1 MSEPSWMYVKIY
13 AFCYRTLM
21 RTTHRFG
28 WHYAP
33 DHGPMPDGRYI
44 RWCHWCGMRDSYL
57 KPGTLAYETMVKG
70 ILSAQTPS
78 LIPRCQERHP
88 ESGQCELRLGH
99 DKIHLAGE
107 YCWPVTTAEEK
118 R

>member
-1 MSEPSWMYVKIY
+1 MQTSSVNFVHPETK
-13 AFCYRTLM
+13 AAYRMLVEMAEHFIEDLQT
-21 RTTHRFG
+21 F
-28 WHYAP
+28 
-33 DHGPMPDGRYI
+33 
-44 RWCHWCGMRDSYL
+44 
-57 KPGTLAYETMVKG
+57 
-70 ILSAQTPS
+70 SAQTPS
-78 LIPRCQERHP
+78 LTPRCQERHP